1 MALTSVARDA
11 FDAFHIGDGA
21 ACGRLLDQISSVK
34 GAADVKVTHNKLL
47 NDYYKSGCADPQQ
60 LLSQLAQ
67 AHDRARERDKKDKG
81 RKKREE
87 EDDDTY
93 REDEDI
99 GVLRYNQALLCMQL
113 RQHAQATLILE
124 ELFENIEPIDDFL
137 AIKICFLLLELCLLQ
152 RDPEQA
158 LAVLAYLEKPT
169 AFLTVLRSERPVAK
183 VVEPV
188 VGDGTGAGN
197 GEGSPE
203 ASTAAAGVEA
213 TKAGAEAGSGSRSPR
228 AATESKEASAAGG
241 DAPEGPLPSLTVGAF
256 LPKHG
261 RAPDTISRAE
271 YRFLCQMY
279 RARVSV
285 ALKNTKSAKK
295 EADRAADLL
304 EGELKEAPLLTPH
317 PHTTGAPS
325 KESSGSYVGNRASK
339 VLRDSLHSQHSAMV
353 NMLKAYLEYT
363 RQNARKAIKL
373 LTLCQF
379 NFAESR
385 ADRRSREG
393 SSKQKRKGAE
403 EEDDAASEFHP
414 AQDDACAPF
423 FLNNLA
429 CIHFMMLKPSL
440 AALYFQQALKKMVPS
455 SAPMGDA
462 GLALPG
468 VLATRHWLDR
478 RAEVVYN
485 AGLQML
491 LVGQP
496 GEALK
501 CLRECTATLRAW
513 PRFWMRMAECHIEL
527 HRQCLAGVEPREA
540 DRAFHSACPSSRS
553 RPFGRSLSSSARHLV
568 WSIQGGSAHRR
579 WLLTTSRTLSSVGH
593 GATTAADEEDVGS
606 VASKDCKD
614 SKATKAG
621 SEGKAA
627 KDPAGGASAAAGAD
641 GERRAADASEEA
653 LSQATMCLRNVLL
666 LVGPR
671 LPERESGTQHGGA
684 EGSAE
689 AGAAASGSAPGAAA
703 ASQDK
708 ASAMPAAAVG
718 SAVARTAKGTSGAPV
733 GGNKVPGPAASGG
746 PRSQAR
752 DLLEGEAS
760 LLEDTALVKLAYVCL
775 CQGDFSGAV
784 RYTRRLL
791 EKNGL
796 VLQAASGGK
805 SADESEE
812 VRSWVFH
819 TENLPAAGATAVQAA
834 ASSVAKYASSTGCI
848 TLAVNY
854 AAEALLAQD
863 RVAEARSLMGSFVHG
878 NATASGCRLLSASN
892 LEQHIVSEAA
902 SRPTDRG
909 AAEASE
915 EVLSICGG
923 RHPSSSF
930 GGFSAPWYIA
940 QNLGSSG
947 SQPSKDRSGGDA
959 KGEAEREKAALVVYP
974 PSEFGR
980 LGETQCMLYTNLAA
994 VHVQDGNLDLAEEC
1008 CEKALKVEPAALAPL
1023 RTLVYILLRRGD
1035 GIQAM
1040 RRLQR
1045 RRL

>member
-1 MALTSVARDA
+1 MAFTSVARDA
-11 FDAFHIGDGA
+11 FDAFHTGDSA
-21 ACGRLLDQISSVK
+21 ACGKLLEQISGFK
-34 GAADVKVTHNKLL
+34 GAADIKVTHNKHL

-60 LLSQLAQ
+60 LLTQLTQ

-81 RKKREE
+81 RKKRDE
-87 EDDDTY
+87 EDEETY
-93 REDEDI
+93 REDEDLD
-99 GVLRYNQALLCMQL
+99 VLRYNQALVCMQL
-113 RQHAQATLILE
+113 RQHAQASLILE

-169 AFLTVLRSERPVAK
+169 AFLTVLRSERPAAK
-183 VVEPV
+183 IVEPPPADGA
-188 VGDGTGAGN
+188 GDGPGAVDGAATTAA
-197 GEGSPE
+197 PE
-203 ASTAAAGVEA
+203 AA
-213 TKAGAEAGSGSRSPR
+213 KAGAEAGSGAPDGEKAP
-228 AATESKEASAAGG
+228 AAPAE
-241 DAPEGPLPSLTVGAF
+241 PEGPLPSLTVGAF

-271 YRFLCQMY
+271 YRFFCQMY
-279 RARVSV
+279 RARVSM

-295 EADRAADLL
+295 EADKAADLL
-304 EGELKEAPLLTPH
+304 EGELKLAPLLTPH
-317 PHTTGAPS
+317 QHTTGVPN
-325 KESSGSYVGNRASK
+325 KDGSGGYVGNRASK
-339 VLRDSLHSQHSAMV
+339 ILRESLHSQHYAMV
-353 NMLKAYLEYT
+353 TMLKAYLEYT

-385 ADRRSREG
+385 STDRRPRDG
-393 SSKQKRKGAE
+393 SSKQRRKGAE
-403 EEDDAASEFHP
+403 EEEDAPTDFHP

-462 GLALPG
+462 GLGLPG

-478 RAEVVYN
+478 RAEIVYN

-491 LVGQP
+491 LLDRP
-496 GEALK
+496 AEALK
-501 CLRECTATLRAW
+501 CFRECTTTLRAW
-513 PRFWMRMAECHIEL
+513 PRFWMRVAECHIEL
-527 HRQCLAGVEPREA
+527 HRHTAGAEPREGE
-540 DRAFHSACPSSRS
+540 RSVCTGYGSSRS
-553 RPFGRSLSSSARHLV
+553 RMSGRTASSSARQLV
-568 WSIQGGSAHRR
+568 WSIKGDSAHRR
-579 WLLTTSRTLSSVGH
+579 WLLTTSRSLPFVGQR
-593 GATTAADEEDVGS
+593 GGGGEEEDVAGPPGKEGR
-606 VASKDCKD
+606 AGARGKD
-614 SKATKAG
+614 AG
-621 SEGKAA
+621 V
-627 KDPAGGASAAAGAD
+627 AAGAD
-641 GERRAADASEEA
+641 GERKAPDVGEEA
-653 LSQATMCLRNVLL
+653 LAQAMMCLRNVLL

-671 LPERESGTQHGGA
+671 LPERESGASQGGA
-684 EGSAE
+684 DNAAE
-689 AGAAASGSAPGAAA
+689 AGAAATGGAQGAVGA
-703 ASQDK
+703 GQDK
-708 ASAMPAAAVG
+708 ASAVASAAG
-718 SAVARTAKGTSGAPV
+718 GGVARAAKAAGGAPA
-733 GGNKVPGPAASGG
+733 GGAKAPGPAASGG

-760 LLEDTALVKLAYVCL
+760 LLEDIALVKLAYVCL
-775 CQGDFSGAV
+775 CQRDCAGAV

-796 VLQAASGGK
+796 VAAPAAGTK
-805 SADESEE
+805 STDESEE
-812 VRSWVFH
+812 ARSWTFH
-819 TENLPAAGATAVQAA
+819 VENLPPPAVGAA
-834 ASSVAKYASSTGCI
+834 ASTAGGAPKYASSMGCV

-863 RVAEARSLMGSFVHG
+863 RVAEARSLLGSFVSG
-878 NATASGCRLLSASN
+878 NAPTSGCELLSASN
-892 LEQHIVSEAA
+892 LEQHIVSDAD
-902 SRPTDRG
+902 SRPSDG
-909 AAEASE
+909 GDADASE

-923 RHPSSSF
+923 RHPMASF
-930 GGFSAPWYIA
+930 GGLSAPWYIA

-974 PSEFGR
+974 PSEFSR

-1008 CEKALKVEPAALAPL
+1008 CEKALKVEPSALAPL
-1023 RTLVYILLRRGD
+1023 RTLVYVLLRRGD
-1035 GIQAM
+1035 NAQAM
-1040 RRLQR
+1040 QRLQR